1 MSTPEKALEAFVV
14 QPELAQLEGL
24 LSRFNLFEA
33 IGVVRHE
40 LRHSDFLSY
49 LLDPSRNHGIEAIF
63 LKELLQAVLL
73 TTDGNSAVS
82 LFDLD
87 FWNLS
92 QAIVQREWHYI
103 DILIVDDVNRFA
115 VIIENKIDTSEHSGQ
130 LQRYSAEVSSFYPG
144 YKILALYLTPDGD
157 APSLDRYLPVSYSLV
172 CKVIENLV
180 RDRRSTLGSEVVMLL
195 EHYAQM
201 LRRHILSESEVADL
215 CRRIYQKHR
224 QALDLIFEHRPDQQD
239 TISQFVR
246 VLVQSQSELVLYHN
260 SKSYTRFGLK
270 EWNKTHLHTGKDNDI
285 YSTLLHFQFD
295 HGVSKLYLK
304 LEIGPGDQP
313 QREKLFARARNEAFN
328 GFKATLSPQ
337 WSRIF
342 TRTFLN
348 AGDYDRPEEEI
359 EALISEKWTAFLRD
373 DLPKMAKAIREE
385 EWLWE
390 AP

>member
-73 TTDGNSAVS
+73 TTEGDSPVS

-87 FWNLS
+87 FWNLG
-92 QAIVQREWHYI
+92 QAVVQREWRHI
-103 DILIVDDVNRFA
+103 DILVVDNINRF
-115 VIIENKIDTSEHSGQ
+115 VIIIENKIDTSEHSGQ
-130 LQRYSAEVSSFYPG
+130 LSRYYAVVCSHYPG

-172 CKVIENLV
+172 CEVIENLV

-201 LRRHILSESEVADL
+201 LRRHILSESEVAEL

-224 QALDLIFEHRPDQQD
+224 QALDLIFEHRPDQQAQIGQYARSLIEKTD
-239 TISQFVR
+239 GIVFASAGKGWVA
-246 VLVQSQSELVLYHN
+246 
-260 SKSYTRFGLK
+260 FGLE
-270 EWNKTHLHTGKDNDI
+270 EWKTTLRHISNTVGI
-285 YSTLLHFQFD
+285 YFEFHNMPNELRLLCTV
-295 HGVSKLYLK
+295 VSASQADKA
-304 LEIGPGDQP
+304 D
-313 QREKLFARARNEAFN
+313 REKLFLMAEKHHFTGRQSRLNKGHYRASIVHV
-328 GFKATLSPQ
+328 LS
-337 WSRIF
+337 
-342 TRTFLN
+342 
-348 AGDYDRPEEEI
+348 ADDYDKPQEEI
-359 EALISEKWTAFLRD
+359 EALISEKWAVYLRD
-373 DLPKMAKAIREE
+373 DLPKMAQAIREE
-385 EWLWE
+385 QWLWE